1 MKIVTVVG
9 ARPQFIKVSM
19 LSRLFQKDPN
29 IKEILVHTGQHYD
42 ANMSDIFFDQ
52 LKIPKPD
59 YNLGIGSGTH
69 GNQTGRMLSEIESIL
84 FKEEP
89 NIVLVYGDTNSTLA
103 GSLAASKL
111 HIPIAHVE
119 AGLRSFNKKMPE
131 EINRLL
137 TDHLSTW
144 LFCPT
149 KSAHSN
155 LKREGIKDRVF
166 ITGDIMYDA
175 VLHFKSEAL
184 KHSTLFS
191 RLNLDKKDYYLATIH
206 RAENTDRM
214 DRLQTLLKVLS
225 QLDRPVVLPLHPRTK
240 KKIEHWNLESMIT
253 ASHIHTIEPLN
264 YFDML
269 ALESEAKM
277 ILTDSGGVQKEAY
290 MLQVPCITLRDE
302 TEWIETV
309 EAKWNSIVGASDHQ
323 KILKEISAKKE
334 PDSYPM
340 LFGDGKTSEKIYRII
355 RGGKKLPHYYRM
367 NGLLPFINDS

>member
-9 ARPQFIKVSM
+9 ARPQFIKASM

-149 KSAHSN
+149 KTAQNN

-184 KHSTLFS
+184 KHSTLFR

-214 DRLQTLLKVLS
+214 DRLQTLLTVLS

-355 RGGKKLPHYYRM
+355 RGG
-367 NGLLPFINDS
+367 